1 MEECKTKHIESSLT
15 AFRTIKAFV
24 FMKGAY
30 PRNFDTGFWDEK
42 DYEDPDFRRSIRD
55 EYEQHL
61 EMLASVYNSYVK
73 ALYEAIPHVESEYN
87 SLVINS
93 RNMEQAVKLFK
104 DKYEESMI
112 VVENE
117 LDTNRLL
124 RNYLT
129 PLKKHGIITFDE
141 GNDYQELVCR
151 IGTMYNDAVHV
162 VCKVF
167 GLERPW
173 NQVSCNVAQILQH
186 TPDTCD
192 SFLRNTKDT
201 GNFNSVRKDDEHKK
215 TTGIDLSLRVSF
227 KPIRDDGPNLEGL
240 YRFLVSTKVICNM
253 DQETFENCVSH
264 AYFSPL
270 FREGNKVNILYT
282 ISQLK
287 NYYDDLWLDAI
298 CEDLNVN
305 RKRIT
310 QRPPSDD
317 FRKGFPSL
325 KLQQ

>member
-15 AFRTIKAFV
+15 AFRAIKTFV

-30 PRNFDTGFWDEK
+30 PRNFDTGFWDES
-42 DYEDPDFRRSIRD
+42 DYDDPDLRRSMRD

-61 EMLASVYNSYVK
+61 EMLAFVYNNYVK
-73 ALYEAIPHVESEYN
+73 TLYEAIPHVESEYN

-93 RNMEQAVKLFK
+93 RNMEQAVKLFR
-104 DKYEESMI
+104 DKYEEAMI

-129 PLKKHGIITFDE
+129 PLKKHGVITFNE

-151 IGTMYNDAVHV
+151 IGIMYNDAVHV

-173 NQVSCNVAQILQH
+173 NQVMSNVVQIPQQN
-186 TPDTCD
+186 
-192 SFLRNTKDT
+192 SNAVQNTEET
-201 GNFNSVRKDDEHKK
+201 INSNSVRENDEHKK
-215 TTGIDLSLRVSF
+215 ATGIDLSSRVSF
-227 KPIRDDGPNLEGL
+227 KPVRDDGPNLEGL

-253 DQETFENCVSH
+253 DQETFESCVSH

-287 NYYDDLWLDAI
+287 NYYDDSWLDAV

-325 KLQQ
+325 KLQK